1 MPKFTNTATSDACVA
16 ALGPKCFVMTSIHKN
31 ESQLTTI
38 PQSSAI
44 KLNGKLIL
52 LFAKRFIVMTETI
65 KSVIVSEGILR
76 SNTLTSLTSVLILF
90 IFYPPVFLKMVGK
103 QNIFVQTI

>member
-1 MPKFTNTATSDACVA
+1 
-16 ALGPKCFVMTSIHKN
+16 MTSIHKN

-65 KSVIVSEGILR
+65 KSVIVSEGILL

-90 IFYPPVFLKMVGK
+90 KDGWEAKHLCSSHISLICF
-103 QNIFVQTI
+103 

>member
-1 MPKFTNTATSDACVA
+1 MFCDDI
-16 ALGPKCFVMTSIHKN
+16 LHKN

-65 KSVIVSEGILR
+65 KSVIVSEGILL

-103 QNIFVQTI
+103 QNIFVQTIIV